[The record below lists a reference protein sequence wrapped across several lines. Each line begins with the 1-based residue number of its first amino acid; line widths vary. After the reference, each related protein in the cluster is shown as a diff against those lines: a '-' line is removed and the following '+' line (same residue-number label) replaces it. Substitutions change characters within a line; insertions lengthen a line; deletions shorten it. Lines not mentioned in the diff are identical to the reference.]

1 MCVRE
6 RESVCSVISQ
16 SFSLSNSVD
25 GVVWFSVDIMVSCDK
40 LKR

>member
-1 MCVRE
+1 MCE
-6 RESVCSVISQ
+6 RESVQCSVISH

-25 GVVWFSVDIMVSCDK
+25 GVVWFSVDIIMISCDK